1 MKKKEDEFLKFLT
14 ENKKK
19 AEDQK
24 INWESNKQNWL
35 EAVEHFF
42 KKVEEFLK
50 KYKEDDLIKIKY
62 EEPFYISE
70 EYLGNYQTKQMTI
83 TTADNITA
91 KLTPIGRNIIGAAG
105 RIDLEGKNGIVR
117 FVLVDKNST
126 MPKIKTQIIVGNKT
140 TTNNNINTTQ
150 NIAKKELV
158 WKIATPPPN
167 IQYTEF
173 NKENFIN
180 SLMEVMNA

>member
-24 INWESNKQNWL
+24 INWESNKQNWF
-35 EAVEHFF
+35 EAIEQFF
-42 KKVEEFLK
+42 KKVEEFLQE
-50 KYKEDDLIKIKY
+50 YKEDDLIKIKY
-62 EEPFYISE
+62 EPFYISE
-70 EYLGNYQTKQMTI
+70 EYLGNYRTEQMTI
-83 TTADNITA
+83 TTADNMIA
-91 KLTPIGRNIIGAAG
+91 KLHPKGMNIIGAAG

-126 MPKIKTQIIVGNKT
+126 MPTIKTQIIVGNKT
-140 TTNNNINTTQ
+140 TTNDNINPMQ
-150 NIAKKELV
+150 DIAKKELV

-167 IQYTEF
+167 IQYKEF